1 MAAGAK
7 GGAAHAPRG
16 EVRIIGGAW
25 RSRRLAFPAGEGLR
39 PTPDRVRETVF
50 NWLAPHLPGTA
61 CLDLFAGSGAF
72 GFEAMS
78 RGAARAV
85 LVEKRLEVVAALRH
99 NRKQLK
105 AEQADIVHADAAEY
119 LRGPAAAFD
128 IVFIDPPY
136 ASGLLGPCIELL
148 DTRGWLKPG
157 AFIYLEAPE
166 GEALPLP
173 ATWQL
178 VRSKTAGQVGYHLA
192 RRTWQVAGEPDFQQ
206 PV

>member
-1 MAAGAK
+1 VAAGAK
-7 GGAAHAPRG
+7 RGAKHAPRG
-16 EVRIIGGAW
+16 ELRIIGGTW
-25 RSRRLAFPAGEGLR
+25 RSRRLSFPASEGLR

-50 NWLAPHLPGTA
+50 NWLTPHLPGAA

-72 GFEAMS
+72 GFEALS
-78 RGAARAV
+78 RGAARVV

-99 NRKQLK
+99 NREQLK
-105 AEQADIVHADAAEY
+105 ADQADIVHADAAEY

-148 DTRGWLKPG
+148 NTRGWLKPD
-157 AFIYLEAPE
+157 ASIYLEAPHGIE
-166 GEALPLP
+166 PPLP
-173 ATWQL
+173 ETWQL

-192 RRTWQVAGEPDFQQ
+192 RRIQNQETP
-206 PV
+206 